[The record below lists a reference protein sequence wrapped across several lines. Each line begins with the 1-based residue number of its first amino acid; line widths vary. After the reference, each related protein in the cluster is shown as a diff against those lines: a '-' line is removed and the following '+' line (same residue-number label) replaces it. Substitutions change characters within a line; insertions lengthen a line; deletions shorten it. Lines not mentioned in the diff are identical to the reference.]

1 MKTHKLSLP
10 SSKNILKQLEN
21 LKNTYW
27 DNNSL
32 PSKAASSYWKIWQ
45 DKSFFNIN
53 YDDKNPSVEFGGT
66 LFGDYESKKSLV
78 NKIFNLPKIIF
89 NRKLKTY

>member
-10 SSKNILKQLEN
+10 SSKNILEQLEN

-27 DNNSL
+27 DNNGL
-32 PSKAASSYWKIWQ
+32 PTKTASSYWKIWQ

-53 YDDKNPSVEFGGT
+53 YDDKSYF
-66 LFGDYESKKSLV
+66 LFKNSNIYD
-78 NKIFNLPKIIF
+78 
-89 NRKLKTY
+89 

>member
-1 MKTHKLSLP
+1 MKIHKLSLP
-10 SSKNILKQLEN
+10 SSKNILEQLEN

-27 DNNSL
+27 DNNGL

-53 YDDKNPSVEFGGT
+53 YDNKNYF
-66 LFGDYESKKSLV
+66 LFKNSNIYD
-78 NKIFNLPKIIF
+78 
-89 NRKLKTY
+89 